1 MLSLRR
7 PRHKPLGH
15 VGPSGVHACHHYH
28 HHWCSGCQ
36 CGSGPRRREPHFHPP
51 LVRPGRSA
59 RPSPFPRGRTPRPSS
74 CWRRPRGPGC
84 SLHPGICGCC
94 PIIISITIT
103 IIIISIGCISPIQ
116 HQHHHHNH
124 YHHYHRLHQPP
135 FSISIIMHCICSR
148 FSSSVCS
155 ILFRVRIRGAT
166 LLARNGDWISR
177 PNRND
182 GCISPCA
189 TVC

>member
-1 MLSLRR
+1 MMGRPGGRGGGTYLS
-7 PRHKPLGH
+7 PSSSSSPVLG
-15 VGPSGVHACHHYH
+15 VSMRFWG
-28 HHWCSGCQ
+28 
-36 CGSGPRRREPHFHPP
+36 REGENIIFTPP
-51 LVRPGRSA
+51 CVRPGRSA

-148 FSSSVCS
+148 CSSSVCS

-166 LLARNGDWISR
+166 LLARNGDWISG

-182 GCISPCA
+182 GCISP
-189 TVC
+189 